1 MRNKI
6 IALMAV
12 IPLIIMFT
20 IMTVT
25 ESVAVT
31 VDIPVSGVSIQTP
44 TDGGVLTIDMAEYEY
59 DSYLQ
64 VEVLPLTAAN
74 RKYTV
79 SFSEV
84 EGSEETGEIV
94 VEDDGLIRPVDTGM
108 VRVTVTTN
116 DGGYRDS
123 IIVNV
128 VSTKAIGAA
137 ISVYNRDVPTETYAV
152 RPSALEGI
160 DYEVSLPGGRYV
172 FSAAAYPVSVTADV
186 SFACEPYADE
196 GAEGGFEIH
205 SVTGFSSVRLSG
217 RYLLTVTLNPAVAG
231 RERVTVLVTADCGDE
246 FTVQGYADDVDVSV
260 VPSSLSTTVYAESA
274 DDVKVEGELPEGI
287 DDVDITPLAEGGGR
301 YAVEVA
307 FAEARFSEGDTV
319 SLTLSSGGTKRTVTF
334 TFEESAS
341 EIFARYVDAETGEFL
356 QKTGMQVTY
365 AAVTEPYLPEGTT
378 FRFETEGNSVKIDGQ
393 NAEDGTCVITAL
405 AEGVTVLRLYVI
417 RDGEEREA
425 DTRYIRV
432 VNGYS
437 SFVFAENAETWG
449 IGEVLA
455 VGGLKYAD
463 GKYVT
468 DDVALGLQTT
478 YGTTSSSVLA
488 GDVEYTVSD
497 PSVAEVYEL
506 NGKAY
511 LRAKGTGRVTV
522 TATWEH
528 TDVFNDGISASL
540 TVDCVGEGVNVG
552 DYESLAAATEDGYAV
567 VLYDDIMLGE
577 NQFDENGYLKPGA
590 DLGKFV
596 KQIETTADWTY
607 YANRGEAH
615 PTVNYIIEF
624 KNDVYGNGKSIDAD
638 YITQVTPT
646 VSSSVSVFKGPLDF
660 VAIQGTA
667 AVKAQDNIVFL
678 VREDGVTID
687 NVILRGC
694 SDESLYD
701 DGKMNL
707 GYLDTVGTVLEI
719 MAGCRVINSRI
730 MNGRTGVRA
739 FGRYGYD
746 AVVSKENPVN
756 AEEELIEV
764 SLESCILSN
773 AREFLLKLGTNRKLR
788 GEFVQSGSTSA
799 DYDIAAMEPYLVA
812 NGVTYYPRNDA
823 NLLDDNFTDNFVLTD
838 VTLKDC
844 ALYNSGLFAIGFESS
859 FAGPMLDGGVMPLT
873 YWTDVGGTSY
883 SAVLHM
889 VGEVRIYDWKALD
902 SVDSST
908 LIELPGGASGNTAF
922 LQLNMREMLNKVKNY
937 GGNQFADLI
946 YTVDGGE
953 YVHGG
958 IAMFGG
964 GKNYGIVD
972 FSAFEGEIPTEYV
985 VNLNILASGEDEF
998 SVLYLQGTMLPLA
1011 AGTQDFRFFMYD
1023 AGSSFS
1029 YEAQLAALA
1038 NGTAFDFITPAAR

>member
-1 MRNKI
+1 MKNKI

-25 ESVAVT
+25 RSAAVT
-31 VDIPVSGVSIQTP
+31 VSIPVSGVTIDTP
-44 TDGGVLTIDMAEYEY
+44 TENGVLTIDMAEYEY

-64 VEVLPLTAAN
+64 VEVLPLTAVN
-74 RKYTV
+74 RQYTV
-79 SFSEV
+79 AYSAV
-84 EGSEETGEIV
+84 EGASETGEIV
-94 VEDDGLIRPVDTGM
+94 VDDDGLIRPVNTGM

-128 VSTKAIGAA
+128 VSTKATGAK
-137 ISVYNRDVPTETYAV
+137 ISVFNRDVPTEVYDV

-160 DYEVSLPGGRYV
+160 DYEVDLPGGRFV
-172 FSAAAYPVSVTADV
+172 FSAESYPVSVTADV
-186 SFACEPYADE
+186 SFAGEPYADE

-205 SVTGFSSVRLSG
+205 SVTGFATVSLSG

-231 RERVTVLVTADCGDE
+231 RERVLVLVNADCGDE
-246 FTVQGYADDVDVSV
+246 FTVQGYARDVEVSV
-260 VPSSLSTTVYAESA
+260 VPQAATTTIHAESKEGVEVYGSLPDGVA
-274 DDVKVEGELPEGI
+274 EVKVSPVA
-287 DDVDITPLAEGGGR
+287 DGGK
-301 YAVEVA
+301 YAVTVTFE
-307 FAEARFSEGDTV
+307 EGRFDEGDTV
-319 SLTLSSGGTKRTVTF
+319 ALTLASGGTQRKVTF
-334 TFEESAS
+334 TFEESTS
-341 EIFARYVDAETGEFL
+341 EIFARYVDADTGEFL
-356 QKTGMQVTY
+356 QKTGMQVSY
-365 AAVTEPYLPEGTT
+365 AAVTEPYRAEGTS
-378 FRFETEGNSVKIDGQ
+378 FRFETEGNAVKIDSQDG
-393 NAEDGTCVITAL
+393 EEGTCLISAL
-405 AEGVTVLRLYVI
+405 AEGVAVLRLYVV

-425 DTRYIRV
+425 DVAYIRV

-437 SFVFAENAETWG
+437 SFVFAENAQTWG
-449 IGEVLA
+449 IGGVLA
-455 VGGLKYAD
+455 AGGLRRAD
-463 GKYVT
+463 GKYVA
-468 DDVALGLQTT
+468 DDVQLGLQTV
-478 YGTTSSSVLA
+478 YGTATSTVLS
-488 GDVEYTVSD
+488 GDAEYSVSD
-497 PSVAEVYEL
+497 PSVAEVYEKD
-506 NGKAY
+506 GKAY
-511 LRAKGTGRVTV
+511 LRATGTGRVTV
-522 TATWEH
+522 TARWKH

-540 TVDCVGEGVNVG
+540 TVDCVADGVNVG
-552 DYESLAAATEDGYAV
+552 DYESLSAATEDGYAV

-577 NQFDENGYLKPGA
+577 NQFGEDGYLRSDA
-590 DLGKFV
+590 DLTRYV

-638 YITQVTPT
+638 YITQVTPA
-646 VSSSVSVFKGPLDF
+646 VSASVAVFKGPLDF

-694 SDESLYD
+694 SDDSLYD

-719 MAGCRVINSRI
+719 MSDCRVVNTRV

-746 AVVSKENPVN
+746 AVVSDSSPVD
-756 AEEELIEV
+756 AEEELIQV
-764 SLESCILSN
+764 SLESCIISG

-788 GEFVQSGSTSA
+788 GEFVQSGSSSA
-799 DYDIAAMEPYLVA
+799 DYDVAAMEPYLVA
-812 NGVTYYPRNDA
+812 NGVTYYPLNDG
-823 NLLDDNFTDNFVLTD
+823 NLYDDNFTDNFVLTD
-838 VTLKDC
+838 VSLKNC
-844 ALYNSGLFAIGFESS
+844 ALYNSGLFAIGFDSC
-859 FAGPMLDGGVMPLT
+859 FAGPMLDGGVMPLE
-873 YWTDVGGTSY
+873 YWNDIGGTSY
-883 SAVLHM
+883 SAVLRL
-889 VGEVRIYDWKALD
+889 VGDVRIYDWKSLA

-922 LQLNMREMLNKVKNY
+922 LQLNLREMLNKVKDY
-937 GGNQFADLI
+937 GGNSFSELI

-972 FSAFEGEIPTEYV
+972 FSAFDGEVPTEYI
-985 VNLNILASGEDEF
+985 VNLGILAKGEDNF
-998 SVLYLQGTMLPLA
+998 SPLYLQGTMLPLA

-1023 AGSSFS
+1023 AGSEFS
-1029 YEAQLAALA
+1029 YERQLADLA
-1038 NGTAFDFITPAAR
+1038 NGTAFDFVTAAER